1 MAFSNIPVLND
12 AGQTAFKARLIGS
25 SVDSTNDFGLWSE
38 GSGSLVLVAREGSQA
53 PGVPSGVNFNLF
65 VGYFAPALNNAG
77 QTAFKASLIG
87 DGVVSTNN
95 EGIWSE
101 GSAGLAL
108 VARAGDHAPGTP
120 SGVNFGSSSGSFS
133 EAVLNDAGQTAF
145 RANLTGSGVDSTNSR
160 GIWSE
165 GSGSLALV
173 ARAGDHAPGTPSDVK
188 FSSFGVDFVL
198 NDAGQIAFE
207 ADTSGGSQPGIWAT
221 DRNGVLQLIARRGG
235 LLEIAPGDFRTVNFL
250 ELDLRITGNSDGRP
264 SWFNNRGQ
272 LVFIAGFTDGT
283 SGIFVSNRVA
293 VPEPS
298 SLLLGALANMG
309 LVSLATRRGRRQR

>member
-95 EGIWSE
+95 E
-101 GSAGLAL
+101 
-108 VARAGDHAPGTP
+108 
-120 SGVNFGSSSGSFS
+120 
-133 EAVLNDAGQTAF
+133 
-145 RANLTGSGVDSTNSR
+145 